1 MLQHWLSA
9 VQHCT
14 QLSAAQLYII
24 CNPAEL
30 ADFQACLQR
39 LQQNA
44 LVACTLVP
52 AQLGSSAAPNHLAG
66 LTTLAAA
73 QPLPDLLIVLDGAC
87 LCEPGFSLQRFVQH
101 TLTRNANMVS
111 FSPAALPEV
120 VGSTPAGVQL
130 QDSSINPRVVD
141 INQECGLSLCC
152 PLGPVY
158 GLYQPTLKALLQQAD
173 ATRLQ
178 DALQLALQ
186 RTPLYASPVQCS
198 FDLSSLEGYLYAD
211 AFFTFCQQQ
220 WALLHGPML
229 SAVSASPAATIS
241 SPQQQLQVT

>member
-14 QLSAAQLYII
+14 QLSAAQLYIV

-39 LQQNA
+39 HQQQNT

-101 TLTRNANMVS
+101 TLTRNADMVS

-120 VGSTPAGVQL
+120 VGSTSAWVQL
-130 QDSSINPRVVD
+130 QDSSINPRVID
-141 INQECGLSLCC
+141 ISQECRLSLCC

-158 GLYQPTLKALLQQAD
+158 GLYQSTLKALLQQAS

-178 DALQLALQ
+178 DALQLKLQ
-186 RTPLYASPVQCS
+186 HTPLYASPVQCS

-211 AFFTFCQQQ
+211 AYFTFCQQQ

-229 SAVSASPAATIS
+229 SAVSAASIS